1 MKCNEMG
8 EGEGHGVAERMIQV
22 FGNRSQRSFLSSVIS
37 VKIDLAK
44 VTKLGKIKLTMWV
57 REDNDLGEL
66 LGIAKTIETIKRSVK
81 CVGEFM
87 KNALVR
93 SNEANELGD
102 LFRF

>member
-1 MKCNEMG
+1 MD

-22 FGNRSQRSFLSSVIS
+22 FGNRSQRSFLSVIS

-66 LGIAKTIETIKRSVK
+66 LGIARTIETIKRSVK
-81 CVGEFM
+81 YVGEFM
-87 KNALVR
+87 KNAFVR
-93 SNEANELGD
+93 SNEANELGN